1 MFKMPRRKRR
11 RIPLLP
17 MVRSTEYIR
26 LKRQRYCPAMH
37 RRIRHR
43 TKVCPIHESCGGET
57 IHTPAGLHQPT
68 IRTFLAIQSGG
79 RPSAHGNGPAQR
91 RGNLPML
98 ARLLFRI
105 ETYSGPRQRLRS
117 SRHIRTVKLLYG
129 GRGVCPTICARLL
142 ENELRFQA
150 RHGLRTRHGD
160 STRLE

>member
-17 MVRSTEYIR
+17 MVRSAEYVR

-37 RRIRHR
+37 RRSRHW
-43 TKVCPIHESCGGET
+43 TKICPVHESCGGET
-57 IHTPAGLHQPT
+57 IHTPAGLCQPT
-68 IRTFLAIQSGG
+68 IRTLLAIQSSG
-79 RPSAHGNGPAQR
+79 RPSAHGDGPAQR

-98 ARLLFRI
+98 ARLLFRE

-117 SRHIRTVKLLYG
+117 SRYIRTVKLLND
-129 GRGVCPTICARLL
+129 GRGVYPTIRARLV

-150 RHGLRTRHGD
+150 RHGLRTRHGGN
-160 STRLE
+160 TRLE